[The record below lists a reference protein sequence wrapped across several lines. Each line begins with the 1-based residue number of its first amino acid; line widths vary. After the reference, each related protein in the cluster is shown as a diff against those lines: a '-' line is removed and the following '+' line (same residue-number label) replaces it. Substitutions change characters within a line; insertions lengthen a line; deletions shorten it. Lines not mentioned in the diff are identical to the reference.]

1 MTKDESQI
9 ESLYQ
14 DTGKRRF
21 APHNGG
27 FGFQV
32 SWKGLSLVA
41 DFSYVLGKYMVNN
54 DYYLNTSSSAA
65 TQGLNLDR
73 DALSMWKKVGDH
85 AKLPAFKYDSQFDTH
100 LLENSS
106 FLRMKNFQVLYELPK
121 RWMEATRF
129 FESVRFNFT
138 ARNLFTITKFKG
150 VDPEVDSNLTA
161 GNYPATRQYTI
172 GVDVT
177 F

>member
-1 MTKDESQI
+1 MTKDASQI

-14 DTGKRRF
+14 DTGKKRF

-32 SWKGLSLVA
+32 SYKGLALIA
-41 DFSYVLGKYMVNN
+41 DFSYTLGKYMVNN
-54 DYYLNTSSSAA
+54 DYFLNTSSSTA

-73 DALSMWKKVGDH
+73 DCLSMWKKPGDH

-106 FLRMKNFQVLYELPK
+106 YMRLKNLQLVYTLPK
-121 RWMEATRF
+121 RWVEATRF
-129 FESVRFNFT
+129 FENVRFNFT
-138 ARNLFTITKFKG
+138 GRNIFTVTKFKG
-150 VDPEVDSNLTA
+150 VDPEVNSNITA
-161 GNYPATRQYTI
+161 SNYPATRQYTL